1 MKNYITPS
9 IVAFI
14 LVVAFILAG
23 CTSKTNQTT
32 TTATTTTTN
41 QSVKTTVTPDEC
53 STINN
58 LINGYESG
66 FNSIK
71 TDKVNNQ
78 FTNQWRT
85 NTHIIGANCTVTLN
99 KSEQASYQCQ
109 TPVKT
114 QTQTI
119 KSHQKLAKQLRQCLT
134 KTGWLE
140 SQKETASS
148 IYSTFVLDTKT
159 PVITLATNQEG
170 NGFSTRFEIAPPLG
184 L

>member
-1 MKNYITPS
+1 MKNYIILL
-9 IVAFI
+9 IV
-14 LVVAFILAG
+14 VFILAG

-32 TTATTTTTN
+32 TTATTITTN
-41 QSVKTTVTPDEC
+41 QSVKTTVTPSEC

-58 LINGYESG
+58 LISSYESG

-85 NTHIIGANCTVTLN
+85 NTHLIASACTVTLN
-99 KSEQASYQCQ
+99 EYKQVSYQCQ
-109 TPVKT
+109 TPIKT
-114 QTQTI
+114 QTHAV
-119 KSHQKLAKQLRQCLT
+119 KSHQILAMQLRQCLS
-134 KTGWLE
+134 KTGWFE

-148 IYSTFVLDTKT
+148 IYSTFVLDTKN
-159 PVITLATNQEG
+159 PVITLSTIQEG

-184 L
+184 F

>member
-1 MKNYITPS
+1 MKNFIIPS
-9 IVAFI
+9 I
-14 LVVAFILAG
+14 VAFILAG

-32 TTATTTTTN
+32 TTTTTTTTTN
-41 QSVKTTVTPDEC
+41 QSVKTTVTLDEC

-58 LINGYESG
+58 LINSYESG

-85 NTHIIGANCTVTLN
+85 STHMIRANCTVTLN

-159 PVITLATNQEG
+159 PVITLATNQES

>member
-9 IVAFI
+9 IGAFT
-14 LVVAFILAG
+14 LVTAFILAG

-85 NTHIIGANCTVTLN
+85 NTHIIG
-99 KSEQASYQCQ
+99 
-109 TPVKT
+109 
-114 QTQTI
+114 
-119 KSHQKLAKQLRQCLT
+119 
-134 KTGWLE
+134 
-140 SQKETASS
+140 
-148 IYSTFVLDTKT
+148 
-159 PVITLATNQEG
+159 G
-170 NGFSTRFEIAPPLG
+170 NLYGYFK
-184 L
+184 

>member
-1 MKNYITPS
+1 MKNYITPL
-9 IVAFI
+9 II
-14 LVVAFILAG
+14 AFILAG
-23 CTSKTNQTT
+23 CTSKTNQTP
-32 TTATTTTTN
+32 TTA
-41 QSVKTTVTPDEC
+41 KPLKITVTLDEC

-58 LINGYESG
+58 LINGYKSG
-66 FNSIK
+66 FDSIK
-71 TDKVNNQ
+71 TDKVNNP

-85 NTHIIGANCTVTLN
+85 NIHIIGATCTVTLN

-109 TPVKT
+109 TQVKT
-114 QTQTI
+114 QTQTV

-134 KTGWLE
+134 KTGWFE

-159 PVITLATNQEG
+159 PVITLSTNQEG
-170 NGFSTRFEIAPPLG
+170 SGFTTRFEIAPPLG

>member
-23 CTSKTNQTT
+23 CTSKTNQTP
-32 TTATTTTTN
+32 TTA
-41 QSVKTTVTPDEC
+41 QPAKTTIKLNEC

-58 LINGYESG
+58 LISSYESG

-78 FTNQWRT
+78 FTEQWRT
-85 NTHIIGANCTVTLN
+85 NTHIIGTTCTVTLN

-109 TPVKT
+109 TQVKT
-114 QTQTI
+114 QTQI
-119 KSHQKLAKQLRQCLT
+119 VESHQKLAKQLRQCLT
-134 KTGWLE
+134 KTGWFE

-159 PVITLATNQEG
+159 PVITLSTNQEG
-170 NGFSTRFEIAPPLG
+170 SGFTTRFEIAPPLG

>member
-9 IVAFI
+9 FVAFI

-23 CTSKTNQTT
+23 CTGKTNQ
-32 TTATTTTTN
+32 TTTN
-41 QSVKTTVTPDEC
+41 QSVKSTVILDEC
-53 STINN
+53 SPINN
-58 LINGYESG
+58 LINGYFIG

-71 TDKVNNQ
+71 TDKVTNQ

-85 NTHIIGANCTVTLN
+85 NTHIIGAACTITIN

-114 QTQTI
+114 QTKTI
-119 KSHQKLAKQLRQCLT
+119 KSHQKLALQLRQCLT
-134 KTGWLE
+134 KTGWFE

-159 PVITLATNQEG
+159 PVITLSTIQEG